1 MHLELQPKMSTTFH
15 RQKNNLST
23 VYENA
28 TQNKVSNMKDESA
41 TASENPNLHHDNG
54 VTTGSNSETKTNDL
68 PSRPSDTAIA
78 KCVQHELRRYFN
90 LLDGEEPSNV
100 YHLVMRQAEHALIE
114 SVMQECGGNQ
124 SKATKWL
131 GISRGNLRN
140 KLADMEYI

>member
-1 MHLELQPKMSTTFH
+1 MSTTYP
-15 RQKNNLST
+15 RNKNNLST
-23 VYENA
+23 SGANA
-28 TQNKVSNMKDESA
+28 TQTSAKAMKDQSA
-41 TASENPNLHHDNG
+41 TASQRLTSRRN
-54 VTTGSNSETKTNDL
+54 TGSSVSSKSGDYPDNL
-68 PSRPSDTAIA
+68 PARPSNTAIA
-78 KCVQHELRRYFN
+78 NCVQHELRRYFD

-140 KLADMEYI
+140 KLADMGYD

>member
-1 MHLELQPKMSTTFH
+1 MHSPKRTSAGLLHNMSTTYS
-15 RQKNNLST
+15 ST
-23 VYENA
+23 KSNRAPATGRAVANSVANA
-28 TQNKVSNMKDESA
+28 PKSA
-41 TASENPNLHHDNG
+41 SAPALERNAKSTTTDTAKTPN
-54 VTTGSNSETKTNDL
+54 
-68 PSRPSDTAIA
+68 TAIA
-78 KCVQHELRRYFN
+78 NCIQHELRRYFD

-140 KLADMEYI
+140 KLADMGYD

>member
-1 MHLELQPKMSTTFH
+1 MSTTYRSNNSNLSRSGTQASQQNTKSMNDESVTASH
-15 RQKNNLST
+15 RQASHGNNGS
-23 VYENA
+23 
-28 TQNKVSNMKDESA
+28 
-41 TASENPNLHHDNG
+41 G
-54 VTTGSNSETKTNDL
+54 VTSHSSDRADNLPTKPSN
-68 PSRPSDTAIA
+68 TAIA
-78 KCVQHELRRYFN
+78 NCVQHELRRYFD

-140 KLADMEYI
+140 KLADMGYD

>member
-1 MHLELQPKMSTTFH
+1 MS
-15 RQKNNLST
+15 QQS
-23 VYENA
+23 
-28 TQNKVSNMKDESA
+28 VSVAMSKKSSVN
-41 TASENPNLHHDNG
+41 
-54 VTTGSNSETKTNDL
+54 ETKKAQRVDSDL
-68 PSRPSDTAIA
+68 AVKPADTAIA
-78 KCVQHELRRYFN
+78 NCVKHELRRYFD

-140 KLADMEYI
+140 KLADMGYD

>member
-1 MHLELQPKMSTTFH
+1 MTSV
-15 RQKNNLST
+15 KNNTAKS
-23 VYENA
+23 
-28 TQNKVSNMKDESA
+28 SSSA
-41 TASENPNLHHDNG
+41 MSKKAPASESEKNQGG
-54 VTTGSNSETKTNDL
+54 VSELSVK
-68 PSRPSDTAIA
+68 PADTAIA
-78 KCVQHELRRYFN
+78 NCVKHELRRYFD

-140 KLADMEYI
+140 KLADMGYD

>member
-1 MHLELQPKMSTTFH
+1 MS
-15 RQKNNLST
+15 QQSLS
-23 VYENA
+23 VAMSKKSSAN
-28 TQNKVSNMKDESA
+28 ES
-41 TASENPNLHHDNG
+41 E
-54 VTTGSNSETKTNDL
+54 KTSRVDSDL
-68 PSRPSDTAIA
+68 AVKPANTAIA
-78 KCVQHELRRYFN
+78 NCVKHELRRYFD

-140 KLADMEYI
+140 KLADMGYD

>member
-1 MHLELQPKMSTTFH
+1 MTSV
-15 RQKNNLST
+15 KNDTAKYSSAAMLKKTMASDAIKKANRVDTDLS
-23 VYENA
+23 VKPAN
-28 TQNKVSNMKDESA
+28 
-41 TASENPNLHHDNG
+41 
-54 VTTGSNSETKTNDL
+54 
-68 PSRPSDTAIA
+68 TAIA
-78 KCVQHELRRYFN
+78 NCVQHELRRYFD

-140 KLADMEYI
+140 KLADMGYD